1 MIKIENFVLSGV
13 KSAFDKVKDSDDY
26 GVPYDYASIMH
37 YPWHAFTK
45 NGQDTMTP
53 KKTVTKQPYIDL
65 SDGDALQTNR
75 MYQCSGKQNVHV
87 ITWGLFY
94 AFPFWC

>member
-1 MIKIENFVLSGV
+1 M

-45 NGQDTMTP
+45 NGKNTMTP
-53 KKTVTKQPYIDL
+53 KKPVAIQPYIAL

-75 MYQCSGKQNVHV
+75 MYQCASK
-87 ITWGLFY
+87 
-94 AFPFWC
+94 